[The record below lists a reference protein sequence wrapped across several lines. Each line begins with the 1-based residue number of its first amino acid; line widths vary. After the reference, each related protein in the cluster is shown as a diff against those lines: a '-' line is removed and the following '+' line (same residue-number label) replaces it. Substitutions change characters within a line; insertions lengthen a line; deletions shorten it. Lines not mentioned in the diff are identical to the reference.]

1 MTFLERFRRLTH
13 TGRNTAGEWAATFLL
28 LIFATAF
35 VAQPYVIP
43 SGSME
48 STLLTGD
55 HVIVDKL
62 AYAPAGDFSKRL
74 LPYQDVRRGDIIVFR
89 SPENKDITLVKR
101 AIGIPGDRVRIA
113 EKRLVLNGHFA
124 VEPYVQHIDSLS
136 LPARDNTEE
145 FTVPP
150 GHYFAMGD
158 NRDNSHDSR
167 FFGFVAR
174 ENIFGK
180 PCVIYWSYESTT
192 ENLSGSPLNPDHLQ
206 DLALNFFSK
215 TRWRRTFQFVR
226 GYPLE

>member
-13 TGRNTAGEWAATFLL
+13 TGRNTAGEWAVTFLL

-62 AYAPAGDFSKRL
+62 AYAPAGDFSKRF

-101 AIGIPGDRVRIA
+101 AIGVPGDRVRIA
-113 EKRLVLNGHFA
+113 DKRLVLNGRFA
-124 VEPYVQHIDSLS
+124 AEPYVQHIDSLS
-136 LPARDNTEE
+136 IPARDNTAE

-167 FFGFVAR
+167 FFGFVPR